1 MYCYLLIDCTRRS
14 SVFGKSLRRL
24 VVSNAY
30 FYNIGNDG
38 IDLSGSEVSINNVQ
52 LFNLGDKGISIGER
66 SKARINNISIQSAI
80 MGLASKDGSQLLGD
94 NIEIKNS
101 KIGLAGYIKKSEY
114 GPSIISLENINIENT
129 NDPFL
134 VENNSKIIINGKRL
148 ESNIEQ
154 VYDSIYSK

>member
-1 MYCYLLIDCTRRS
+1 MS
-14 SVFGKSLRRL
+14 
-24 VVSNAY
+24 
-30 FYNIGNDG
+30 
-38 IDLSGSEVSINNVQ
+38 
-52 LFNLGDKGISIGER
+52 NLGDKGISIGER
-66 SKARINNISIQSAI
+66 SKARINNIFIQSAI

-94 NIEIKNS
+94 KIEIKNS